1 MQKSKLF
8 FEFSSISINKVKEF
22 KLKPEAILCS
32 IVINLGLALG
42 ITNQVTPLSLFLI
55 IVNLG
60 HAPPCFLVW
69 LYIFL
74 HYRYHFLPMMSAKR
88 VKIIW
93 MRIQFV
99 LAMLQKTLCN
109 IFTTYLN
116 FPKTCSCVFVRYFVR
131 YIGMISR

>member
-1 MQKSKLF
+1 MFVYFLPKMKLPKYVMSQAKISVLQ
-8 FEFSSISINKVKEF
+8 FSSISINKVKEF

-74 HYRYHFLPMMSAKR
+74 HYRYHFLPVTSAKE
-88 VKIIW
+88 VKI
-93 MRIQFV
+93 
-99 LAMLQKTLCN
+99 
-109 IFTTYLN
+109 
-116 FPKTCSCVFVRYFVR
+116 
-131 YIGMISR
+131 

>member
-1 MQKSKLF
+1 MRVF
-8 FEFSSISINKVKEF
+8 VYFNKQGEKI

-74 HYRYHFLPMMSAKR
+74 HNTG
-88 VKIIW
+88 II
-93 MRIQFV
+93 FS
-99 LAMLQKTLCN
+99 
-109 IFTTYLN
+109 
-116 FPKTCSCVFVRYFVR
+116 TCDVSKKGKNLIVE
-131 YIGMISR
+131 I